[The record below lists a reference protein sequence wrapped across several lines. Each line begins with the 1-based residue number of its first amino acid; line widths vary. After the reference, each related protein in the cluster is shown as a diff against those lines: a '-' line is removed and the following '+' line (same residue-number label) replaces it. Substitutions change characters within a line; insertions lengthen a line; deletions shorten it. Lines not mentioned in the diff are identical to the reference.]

1 MDKEKFFIGEDGL
14 EYCAVCQEPVEKY
27 LPENVQEVFHMKT
40 HPRQCACVRAQMEKE
55 KQERKLQN
63 TAGASANTSHRGS
76 KNERRLTFKERKE
89 MEQLESDLER
99 LEQEKT
105 EIETALSNGS
115 LSVDEITSM
124 SKRLPLLND
133 EIDEKTMRWLELS
146 EIDS

>member
-1 MDKEKFFIGEDGL
+1 
-14 EYCAVCQEPVEKY
+14 
-27 LPENVQEVFHMKT
+27 
-40 HPRQCACVRAQMEKE
+40 
-55 KQERKLQN
+55 
-63 TAGASANTSHRGS
+63 
-76 KNERRLTFKERKE
+76 

-146 EIDS
+146 EIGS

>member
-1 MDKEKFFIGEDGL
+1 
-14 EYCAVCQEPVEKY
+14 
-27 LPENVQEVFHMKT
+27 
-40 HPRQCACVRAQMEKE
+40 
-55 KQERKLQN
+55 
-63 TAGASANTSHRGS
+63 
-76 KNERRLTFKERKE
+76 

-115 LSVDEITSM
+115 LSVDEINSM

-146 EIDS
+146 EIGS